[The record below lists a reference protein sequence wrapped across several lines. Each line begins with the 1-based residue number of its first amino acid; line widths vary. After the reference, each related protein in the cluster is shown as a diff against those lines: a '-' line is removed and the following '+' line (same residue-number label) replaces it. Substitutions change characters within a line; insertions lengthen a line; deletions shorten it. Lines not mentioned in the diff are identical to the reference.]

1 MFACTRSAA
10 HEPSR
15 LRYSSEETLPRQP
28 GRREHTGPGL
38 SWVLVPLRAEDGI
51 NYLHTDVLAYAA
63 KIMAAVEGHEGIRC
77 GRLLEH
83 AGRPCGEPATYL
95 AAGDDLVASEAPVD
109 ASSDVKSGPQWLC
122 REHLELALG
131 GPPEDQP
138 VFGHLAGE

>member
-51 NYLHTDVLAYAA
+51 NYLHADVLAYAA

-77 GRLLEH
+77 GWLLEH
-83 AGRPCGEPATYL
+83 AGRPCGQPAKYL
-95 AAGDDLVASEAPVD
+95 AAGDDLVASDAPVD
-109 ASSDVKSGPQWLC
+109 AGSDVKSGPQWLC